1 MLFLFL
7 VLISITI
14 FLEKRTG
21 DSDYLDIMSALIFIA
36 IIIFVGG
43 YRDPEITTELF
54 TVLTVAL
61 IIAIGYIVHIA
72 VRKTKDDLA
81 DRRR

>member
-1 MLFLFL
+1 M
-7 VLISITI
+7 VLISTTI
-14 FLEKRTG
+14 FFWKRSG
-21 DSDYLDIMSALIFIA
+21 DSDYLDIMSALIFMTMIT
-36 IIIFVGG
+36 FVGG

-61 IIAIGYIVHIA
+61 VIAIGYIVHIA
-72 VRKTKDDLA
+72 LRRMKDAPA